1 MARIGGRAYQSQRA
15 ARRASAEVPAPT
27 AYDHDAAGREAEE
40 IFQARRAAQEAVHQ
54 VAAAKEQ
61 REIADEIRAAA
72 NQMLEREDDG
82 IHPAAIR
89 AFAHLLAEL
98 AEFAEHQGK
107 SALVLD
113 ALDAARA
120 FTGPGG
126 WPVTEADIPVIGG
139 ALVTER
145 PDLAQ
150 ALNPAAGTRPPTE
163 AEAAEYERRRTDP
176 AWRWLFDPQPLVTAP
191 PTAPAAAPEEVH
203 HLRAVP
209 AAAPVP
215 ADPIAQMA
223 ATRLAEDQA
232 IKAQRAA
239 QDALNRW
246 AAGQGQPPAKPAPGS
261 PEALEA
267 YQRASNELHY
277 AEQDAAAKADPAET
291 SVMEPPTV
299 IVAAVTDEG
308 NAK

>member
-1 MARIGGRAYQSQRA
+1 MARIARAYQGQRA
-15 ARRASAEVPAPT
+15 ATRASAAAPAPP
-27 AYDHDAAGREAEE
+27 AYDHDAAGREAEA
-40 IFQARRAAQEAVHQ
+40 IFQAGRAAQEAVHQ

-150 ALNPAAGTRPPTE
+150 ALNPGAETRPPTE

-209 AAAPVP
+209 AVSPVP

-232 IKAQRAA
+232 IKAQRAS

-246 AAGQGQPPAKPAPGS
+246 AVSGPGQPSGV
-261 PEALEA
+261 
-267 YQRASNELHY
+267 Q
-277 AEQDAAAKADPAET
+277 ADPAET

>member
-1 MARIGGRAYQSQRA
+1 MARIARAYQGQRA
-15 ARRASAEVPAPT
+15 ATRASAAAPAPP
-27 AYDHDAAGREAEE
+27 AYDHDAAGREAEA
-40 IFQARRAAQEAVHQ
+40 IFQAGRAAQEAVHQ

-246 AAGQGQPPAKPAPGS
+246 AVSGPGQPSGVSAQAPAP
-261 PEALEA
+261 EAPDATALIPVTEA
-267 YQRASNELHY
+267 VTTITPAIT
-277 AEQDAAAKADPAET
+277 ADTEGET
-291 SVMEPPTV
+291 S
-299 IVAAVTDEG
+299 
-308 NAK
+308 

>member
-1 MARIGGRAYQSQRA
+1 MARIARAYQGQRA
-15 ARRASAEVPAPT
+15 ATRASAAAPAPP
-27 AYDHDAAGREAEE
+27 AYDHDAAGREAEA
-40 IFQARRAAQEAVHQ
+40 IFQAGRAAQEAVHQ

-209 AAAPVP
+209 AVSPVP

-232 IKAQRAA
+232 IKAQRAS

-246 AAGQGQPPAKPAPGS
+246 AVSGPGQPSGV
-261 PEALEA
+261 
-267 YQRASNELHY
+267 Q
-277 AEQDAAAKADPAET
+277 ADPAET

-299 IVAAVTDEG
+299 IVAAVTEDGE
-308 NAK
+308 AK